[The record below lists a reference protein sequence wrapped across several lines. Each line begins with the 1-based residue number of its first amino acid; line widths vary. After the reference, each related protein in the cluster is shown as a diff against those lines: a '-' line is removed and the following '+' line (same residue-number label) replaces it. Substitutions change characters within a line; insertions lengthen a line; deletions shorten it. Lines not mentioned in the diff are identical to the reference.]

1 MYTMVWYG
9 NSPLNSASLLAH
21 KQILQISTFAASR
34 TLHYHSV
41 HTVFMLNLK
50 LNWFTLH
57 GYQVLQ
63 DTPCLYKIPA
73 YQKKA

>member
-1 MYTMVWYG
+1 MSTMVRYG
-9 NSPLNSASLLAH
+9 NSPLNSGSLLAH
-21 KQILQISTFAASR
+21 KQILQIFHFCASR
-34 TLHYHSV
+34 TLHYRSV
-41 HTVFMLNLK
+41 HTVFMFNLK
-50 LNWFTLH
+50 LNRFTLH